1 VAGAEA
7 GSDERLRRFE
17 AVTDAALARLDVE
30 ELLAT
35 LLDRIRD
42 LMDVDT
48 AVFLLLDPHAQ
59 QLIATASWGLEEEVR
74 QGFRVAVGHGF
85 AGRVARDR
93 APVILD
99 EVTAADVV
107 SPILRA
113 KGVRSLLGVPILQR
127 GDLVGVLHVGSL
139 RPRAFSTDDIKLL
152 QLVADRASLAGQI
165 RSHDVDRTAALALQ
179 RSLLPTRLPEVAGV
193 ELAARYVPGH
203 DAGVGGDWYDVFTL
217 PSGWLGVVV
226 GDVSGHGLR
235 SAVVMGRLR
244 SALRAYAL
252 ICADPAD
259 ALSHLDRKINHFEA
273 GSLATVLYA
282 MIAPDRASM
291 LVSLAGHPPPM
302 LARAGGATA
311 QVPVPTDFPLGL
323 GRPRQNRRNTTIA
336 FAPGDLLVCY
346 TDGLVERRGELIDE
360 GLERL
365 RAAVTPSPAEEVCAT
380 LMASL
385 GLEQRTDDIALLA
398 LRRSGAR
405 PATEDLLLCEP
416 FDGTGFASLRRRV
429 YAVAD
434 SAGVRGTRADD
445 FVTAVNE
452 VMTNAVRHGGG
463 GGELRLWGGDVLLCE
478 ISDRGRG
485 FPADAYLDRRER
497 PVATPTGGM
506 GLWIA
511 QQISD
516 SLAIESGPG
525 GTTVRI
531 VAAR

>member
-1 VAGAEA
+1 
-7 GSDERLRRFE
+7 
-17 AVTDAALARLDVE
+17 
-30 ELLAT
+30 
-35 LLDRIRD
+35 
-42 LMDVDT
+42 M
-48 AVFLLLDPHAQ
+48 
-59 QLIATASWGLEEEVR
+59 
-74 QGFRVAVGHGF
+74 
-85 AGRVARDR
+85 ARDR
-93 APVILD
+93 APVVLD
-99 EVTAADVV
+99 EVTPADVV
-107 SPILRA
+107 SPVMRA
-113 KGVRSLLGVPILQR
+113 KGVRSLLGVPILLR
-127 GDLVGVLHVGSL
+127 GDAGR
-139 RPRAFSTDDIKLL
+139 RPARRQPAARGRSATTTSSCSSWSPTGRAWPSQT
-152 QLVADRASLAGQI
+152 
-165 RSHDVDRTAALALQ
+165 RSHDIDRTAALALQ
-179 RSLLPTRLPEVAGV
+179 RSLLPTRLPEVPGV

-259 ALSHLDRKINHFEA
+259 ALTHLDRKIHHFEA
-273 GSLATVLYA
+273 GNLATVLYA
-282 MIAPDRASM
+282 MIAPDRSTM

-302 LARAGGATA
+302 LAPVHGAA
-311 QVPVPTDFPLGL
+311 ALVSVPTDFPLGL
-323 GRPRQNRRNTTIA
+323 GRPPKVRRNTTLP
-336 FAPGDLLVCY
+336 FAPGDMLVCY

-365 RAAVTPSPAEEVCAT
+365 RVAVTSAPAEEVCAT

-385 GLEQRTDDIALLA
+385 GLEQRTDDVALLA
-398 LRRSGAR
+398 LRRTGGHRGRRPRTCCWASRSTAR
-405 PATEDLLLCEP
+405 
-416 FDGTGFASLRRRV
+416 ASRRC
-429 YAVAD
+429 AGGSMPLAD
-434 SAGVRGTRADD
+434 ASGVRGTRADD

-463 GGELRLWGGDVLLCE
+463 GGELRLWGEDVLVCE

-485 FPADAYLDRRER
+485 FPAAAYLDRRER

-516 SLAIESGPG
+516 SLTIESGPG

-531 VAAR
+531 TTAR